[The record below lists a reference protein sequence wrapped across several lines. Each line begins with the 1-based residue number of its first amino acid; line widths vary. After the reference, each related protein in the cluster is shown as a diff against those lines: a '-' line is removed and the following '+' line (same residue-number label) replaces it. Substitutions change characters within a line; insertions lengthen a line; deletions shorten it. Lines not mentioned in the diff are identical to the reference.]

1 MTRKNKLSKI
11 RRSRVLEYGPGS
23 IIDFTLDSTGGGSVS
38 VVSAGLEYWDNS
50 SKKEFRFDKQTIRED
65 RLKKKHGFFG
75 FRLQPVNDD
84 NENMPDYN

>member
-38 VVSAGLEYWDNS
+38 VVSAGLEYWDKS
-50 SKKEFRFDKQTIRED
+50 SKKEFAFDKQTIRED
-65 RLKKKHGFFG
+65 RLKKKLGVG
-75 FRLQPVNDD
+75 TIKIM
-84 NENMPDYN
+84 NMEEE